1 MEPGAT
7 EDRFSLKSQCKELHS
22 AYPGRFFTAI
32 DSWQLHISYSSLC
45 HMRGVYFF
53 QDSAIITH
61 FIFGGSE
68 WKRASSFVFMFI
80 YHQTMTNCKQKEWR
94 ELLITPK
101 SSILGWYNLSI
112 ELWIVSPGRCVCWAA
127 GGGGECVLYRHE
139 NYGRYSEV
147 PKSLFSTSS

>member
-1 MEPGAT
+1 MTFWFPNVLSGYSLKSVPSSVEYPLQQPLQMQPRGITRNIQKVEPGAT

-80 YHQTMTNCKQKEWR
+80 YHQTMTNCKQKE
-94 ELLITPK
+94 
-101 SSILGWYNLSI
+101 
-112 ELWIVSPGRCVCWAA
+112 
-127 GGGGECVLYRHE
+127 
-139 NYGRYSEV
+139 
-147 PKSLFSTSS
+147 